1 MRIWRGALERR
12 QLPYELIQGD
22 WVQREQR
29 AIAAVRKLLAGER
42 GD

>member
-1 MRIWRGALERR
+1 MRIWRGALDRR

-29 AIAAVRKLLAGER
+29 AVAAVSQILSA
-42 GD
+42 